1 MFGKD
6 HDKVIRDIKNLDC
19 SEEFTGLNFELSNYH
34 DKTGRELPKYYI
46 TQDGFS
52 FLVMGYTGKLAAQYK
67 ESYIRD
73 FNRMRDK
80 VQLASE
86 AEKQNGRRNR
96 TAHIHT
102 LMYDVGCFFVSSL

>member
-1 MFGKD
+1 MTIAEVFGKD
-6 HDKVIRDIKNLDC
+6 HDKVIRDIKNPDC
-19 SEEFTGLNFELSNYH
+19 SEEFSRLNFEPSNYINER
-34 DKTGRELPKYYI
+34 GRTYPKYYI

-80 VQLASE
+80 LQLENVA
-86 AEKQNGRRNR
+86 K
-96 TAHIHT
+96 
-102 LMYDVGCFFVSSL
+102 

>member
-1 MFGKD
+1 MTIAAVFGKRHAD
-6 HDKVIRDIKNLDC
+6 VIRDIKSLEC
-19 SEEFTGLNFELSNYH
+19 SEEFTQRNFALVDYTDAKGEL
-34 DKTGRELPKYYI
+34 RPKYYI

-80 VQLASE
+80 LQL
-86 AEKQNGRRNR
+86 KMWLNKW
-96 TAHIHT
+96 
-102 LMYDVGCFFVSSL
+102 